1 MPTARGYLVGIT
13 SLALLTV
20 GRAFGTPGVEQLG
33 FGLLVLVLIAV
44 GVVRL
49 GRHDLTVQRRLNPV
63 RVGPGG
69 PVTVTVEVKNEG
81 RGSAP
86 LLLLEDHLPAG
97 LAGSARFALHGIE
110 ADGHRSTSF
119 VLRAG
124 RRGSYEV
131 GPLQI
136 SFVDPFSLARVR
148 WSALGSASFLVHPPV
163 ETLAPPRDSGER
175 RSLTSSAR
183 RQPTGARGE
192 DFYTL
197 RDYVEGDDLRKIHW
211 PATAKR
217 GRYMIRQEETPWHTR
232 ATIILDDRAEV
243 HDGYGDVSSFE
254 RAVAAAASLCDL
266 YARSGYGWRLAT
278 ACGGGLPVAKGSE
291 HLDRCLDLLATVES
305 TRAADEALL
314 ARLAE
319 VEATGSVEAALVVVT
334 GTLSGELAVAASRYK
349 RRFRQV
355 SVISF
360 PAHRF
365 GSQATKSRWG
375 GEQNTREVMRLLARS
390 DVRGVVLGPDESL
403 AIAWSAAGQPRS
415 DREVTWGRRPELV

>member
-1 MPTARGYLVGIT
+1 MPTARGYLVALT
-13 SLALLTV
+13 SLALLV
-20 GRAFGTPGVEQLG
+20 AGRAFGTPGVEQLG

-49 GRHDLTVQRRLNPV
+49 GRHDLTVERRLSPV
-63 RVGPGG
+63 RVGPGR
-69 PVTVTVEVKNEG
+69 PVTVTVEATNEG
-81 RGSAP
+81 RGAAP
-86 LLLLEDHLPAG
+86 LLLLEDRLPAG

-110 ADGHRSTSF
+110 PGGRRSTSF
-119 VLRAG
+119 VLRAS
-124 RRGSYEV
+124 RRGSYRV
-131 GPLQI
+131 GPLQV

-148 WSALGSASFLVHPPV
+148 WAALAEASFLVHPRV
-163 ETLAPPRDSGER
+163 ETLGTPRDSGER

-232 ATIILDDRAEV
+232 ATIVLDDRAEV
-243 HDGYGDVSSFE
+243 HGGFGDVSSFE
-254 RAVAAAASLCDL
+254 RAVGAAASLCDL
-266 YARSGYGWRLAT
+266 YARSGYGWRLTT
-278 ACGGGLPVAKGSE
+278 ACSGGLPVAKGSE

-305 TRAADEALL
+305 VRPTTDALL

-319 VEATGSVEAALVVVT
+319 VEGGGSVEAALVVVT
-334 GTLSGELAVAASRYK
+334 GTLSGELAIAASRCK

-360 PAHRF
+360 PSHRF
-365 GSQATKSRWG
+365 GAEATKSRWE
-375 GEQNTREVMRLLARS
+375 GEQRTIEVMRLLARS
-390 DVRGVVLGPDESL
+390 DVRALVLGPDESL
-403 AIAWSAAGQPRS
+403 APAWSAAGQPRPDS
-415 DREVTWGRRPELV
+415 EVTWRRRPELV